1 MRPRL
6 FIRLFYTFAVAY
18 PHGFNVFALTGM
30 HRQGSAPWSAR
41 IKKNHVVV
49 NLVFNVVC
57 DSVKKKE
64 KYIKGVSY

>member
-18 PHGFNVFALTGM
+18 PHGFDVFARTGM
-30 HRQGSAPWSAR
+30 HRQGSSFGGLDVLGLC
-41 IKKNHVVV
+41 VVGNYV
-49 NLVFNVVC
+49 LNVVC